1 MRAEGTIIG
10 DGRKFDTVQFV
21 SVANQDEADALVA
34 SINNLSAGESY
45 AMTVSASIDGIT
57 A

>member
-1 MRAEGTIIG
+1 
-10 DGRKFDTVQFV
+10 VH
-21 SVANQDEADALVA
+21 VASESEADALVA
-34 SINNLSAGESY
+34 SINDLAAGESY